1 MNDAL
6 VVVDVISAFAHEDG
20 DRLLA
25 AFRQRLDGFVRTL
38 TGARRRAI
46 PVIYV
51 NDANG
56 CWDGD
61 APSALR
67 RALAGAGADVVSK
80 VAPGEGESFLF
91 KARYSAFDHTPL
103 NLLLRELEVD
113 RILLC
118 GAATEGCV
126 IQTGIDARELGF
138 KVTIVSDA
146 CATIDAELERIALA
160 YATSVGGIRVEASQA
175 CGLDRTE

>member
-1 MNDAL
+1 M
-6 VVVDVISAFAHEDG
+6 
-20 DRLLA
+20 
-25 AFRQRLDGFVRTL
+25 
-38 TGARRRAI
+38 
-46 PVIYV
+46 
-51 NDANG
+51 
-56 CWDGD
+56 
-61 APSALR
+61 
-67 RALAGAGADVVSK
+67 VSM

-103 NLLLRELEVD
+103 DLLLRELEVD

-146 CATIDAELERIALA
+146 CATIDAELKRIALA